1 MQFLRLETIFNQSV
15 MVDGRMDIQSLLT
28 PLTKL
33 GELGQKL
40 SIIASLKSKKGVQ
53 VNDII
58 KTCYSHE
65 GSAKKFQILSTN
77 SCIASSNDIM
87 QILGL

>member
-1 MQFLRLETIFNQSV
+1 MLFLRLETIFNQSV

-58 KTCYSHE
+58 KTCYSHQ
-65 GSAKKFQILSTN
+65 GSTEKLQVLLTN
-77 SCIASSNDIM
+77 STIQLHQMISCKF
-87 QILGL
+87 